1 MEHDSHFRAGVVRRL
16 QHVRTAL
23 RTLLVLDGASR
34 LVICCLLFASAQLAL
49 DWLIR
54 WSWELRASILAAAG
68 VGFSAGMWRWV
79 LAPLRI
85 PLALSTVAGLVE
97 RRHPKL
103 NCLLVSA
110 VQFDHGGVGSA
121 ESNSPGLVRSA
132 LDQARSACSPIDFRE
147 VLNRPAQRRAMVVLA
162 CCVGAFTAAFA
173 VQPEVMGVWLDR
185 NVLLGTATW
194 PKRTQLIVDLP
205 GGVLHGARG
214 DDLTF
219 SASVVGDVPRQVDV
233 VLSDSDGS
241 PVRRAMVR
249 VGERDFRHIFEAV
262 ESDFEFYL
270 EGGDH
275 RTDTWRTQLVDRPRI
290 ERAGVTVTPPAY
302 SNIEPFTL
310 PEGRLSVSVLRGSEL
325 LLDFDTNKR
334 LRDAVLTSEGQ
345 AVAEVIVQQLHGR
358 ARWVPKK
365 SAIATL
371 TLTDENG
378 LENRDSPVFAVRL
391 TDDQAPVASLT
402 ISGVG
407 ELVTPQA
414 RLPLD
419 IRFEDDYGLAEAE
432 LIYTIWGTQEGEQRR
447 AVPGF
452 LPAMKRHTAQWE
464 VPVASFGVSA
474 GAGLT
479 LMTRA
484 VDFDDLQGPNVG
496 TSTSISLRIVETEE
510 LLAELARREQEARR
524 TLEQTIDRQEQ
535 LRRDLLDSLHDA
547 ESDDTRDESFRR
559 AWANFPSQQEQIATR
574 VRAVQGQ
581 VERILSEMHYND
593 LLTPATEQR
602 LRDGVARRLAT
613 LTERRL
619 VASTEILR
627 GVARNRSLAE
637 AGRIDPTQAEIL
649 AVMQSVLADMLKW
662 EGLQQAMGLL
672 RDIIRL
678 QQELNEATN
687 AEQEHRAEQIFGS
700 ERAETIED

>member
-1 MEHDSHFRAGVVRRL
+1 MEHESHFRTGVVRRL
-16 QHVRTAL
+16 QQLRTSL
-23 RTLLVLDGASR
+23 RTLLVLHGASR
-34 LVICCLLFASAQLAL
+34 VVVACLLFASAQLTL

-54 WSWELRASILAAAG
+54 WSWELRVSILVAAG
-68 VGFSAGMWRWV
+68 VGFSVALWRWM

-85 PLALSTVAGLVE
+85 PLALSAVAGLVE
-97 RRHPKL
+97 RRHPTL
-103 NCLLVSA
+103 NGLLVSA
-110 VQFDHGGVGSA
+110 VQFDAGGVGSA
-121 ESNSPGLVRSA
+121 ASNSPGLVTSA
-132 LDQARSACSPIDFRE
+132 LHQAGSACGPIDFRK
-147 VLNRPAQRRAMVVLA
+147 VLNRPGQRRSMVVLT
-162 CCVGAFTAAFA
+162 CCVGAFAAAFA

-185 NVLLGTATW
+185 NILLGAATW

-205 GGVLHGARG
+205 GGILHGARL

-219 SASVVGDVPRQVDV
+219 SASVIGVVPRQVDV
-233 VLSDSDGS
+233 VLRDSEGS
-241 PVRRAMVR
+241 VVRRAMVR

-262 ESDFEFYL
+262 EADFEFYV
-270 EGGDH
+270 EGGDD

-290 ERAGVTVTPPAY
+290 ERAGISVTPPAY
-302 SNIEPFTL
+302 SNIEPFAM

-325 LLDFDTNKR
+325 LLDFDVNKR
-334 LRDAVLTSEGQ
+334 LRDAVLTSQGQ
-345 AVAEVIVQQLHGR
+345 AVAEVIVEQLHGR
-358 ARWVPKK
+358 ARWIPKK

-371 TLTDENG
+371 TLTDEGG

-391 TDDQAPVASLT
+391 TDDQAPAASLT

-407 ELVTPQA
+407 DLVTPQA

-419 IRFEDDYGLAEAE
+419 IRFEDDYGLAGAE
-432 LIYTIWGTQEGEQRR
+432 LVYTVWGTQEGEQRR

-452 LPAMKRHTAQWE
+452 LPEMKRHTAQWE

-484 VDFDDLQGPNVG
+484 TDFDDLQGPNVG
-496 TSTSISLRIVETEE
+496 TSTSITLRIVEPEE

-535 LRRDLLDSLHDA
+535 LRRNLLDSLHQA
-547 ESDDTRDESFRR
+547 ESDDTQDESFGR
-559 AWANFPSQQEQIATR
+559 AWANFSSQQEQIATR
-574 VRAVQGQ
+574 VRAVQKQ

-602 LRDGVARRLAT
+602 LRDGVARPLAT

-627 GVARNRSLAE
+627 GVAQNRSLAE
-637 AGRIDPTQAEIL
+637 AQRIDPLQAEIL
-649 AVMQSVLADMLKW
+649 ARLQSVLAEMLKW

-678 QQELNEATN
+678 QKELNDATD
-687 AEQEHRAEQIFGS
+687 AEQNRRADEIFGS
-700 ERAETIED
+700 ERTEPSED